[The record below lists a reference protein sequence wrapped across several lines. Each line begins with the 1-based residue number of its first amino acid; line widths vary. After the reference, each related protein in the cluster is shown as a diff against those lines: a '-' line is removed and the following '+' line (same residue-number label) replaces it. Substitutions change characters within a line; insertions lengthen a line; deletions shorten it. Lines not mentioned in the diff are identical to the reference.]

1 MTARGYVLRE
11 LARNPRRALAS
22 AAGVVLGVGL
32 FSGVLFFIDGS
43 GASMTARAIAPVP
56 LDLQRI
62 LTAPLGEVLD
72 LRQQVAPGGALRAGQ
87 AAWVTLTV
95 RNRGPAP
102 ADEVVVTA
110 RPGPSLAYVAGS
122 ASRDGRPLRDVG
134 GASPFAHGPG
144 RIGLNL
150 GRLGSRATTVLRYR
164 ARARRTLPGGR
175 DLGLRA
181 TVSSSAQLVPIPAN
195 RPALVGQAQ
204 LRERVAQVPGVA
216 SADELGFA
224 DLGPGSLRSGGR
236 RVPGPVR
243 AFGFAP
249 AYAEHYPSI
258 RLAAGALDPCCGVLS
273 AEAARALGAGIGDTV
288 ALALPGGGPPLELRV
303 SGIADLSAA
312 RQLFDSRRGKDLEE
326 FVYKPYAVVLSPE
339 RFRRAV
345 VGAFRRAGG
354 SPGGSL
360 QVSSP
365 PVLEVDVRIGRARLA
380 SDPATALGQSRAV
393 ARAVRAIASAQDYQL
408 DNVSNALA
416 VARADSATA
425 KRMFLFLGLPGLLL
439 AAFAAAYAAAILAA
453 AQRRE
458 HAILRLRGAAHTHLR
473 RLLAWRTA
481 AIAGIGSVLGT
492 AVGLVS
498 ALAVLGGTSLREAA
512 PARLAASAALAIAAG
527 VAVTALALY
536 LPARRSLGREL
547 SGERRELE
555 LERAPA
561 WQRAWLD
568 VTFAVAAVAA
578 AVLAVRLG
586 AFDAPAGSVRTGTG
600 TSLAGEFLVLP
611 LAVCLAGALVW
622 ARLAAAIAGRLPVP
636 AAQGFGPAVR
646 GLLLRGLRRR
656 RRALLTGVLGVAL
669 VSASGMGVAV
679 FAATYDA
686 TKAAD
691 AEFTVGSSLRVT
703 PTPLSRRS
711 HPVAYGRSLRVD
723 GVASVTPVIARRDN
737 AFVRSA
743 FNSDVKTLAAIDPR
757 RFAQTAALSDSFFA
771 DVGAAGAMRALSDDP
786 RAILLD
792 QRTADD
798 LKLEVGDRA
807 EVLLARG
814 SKRQRLERMRVA
826 GLFDRLPG
834 FPEGL
839 HVVAN
844 LRHYQE
850 RTATREVDFFLAR
863 ATDTSGPGL
872 AAARAALLAGPA
884 RRDRL
889 DVTSAATA
897 LNRDQSSLTA
907 LNVRSLVSLDSFYTL
922 LISTAVI
929 ASFVFGTMLQ
939 RRREYVTLRAQGLA
953 ARELQ
958 LLMLGE
964 AAFVALGGLA
974 GGLLVGG
981 GTGLLLVQ
989 VLAPLFILPPVLTFP
1004 AADAGLL
1011 AALIAA
1017 ATAVSALAAAVAIG
1031 RLRPSEGLRDQ

>member
-1 MTARGYVLRE
+1 MTALGYVLRE

-22 AAGVVLGVGL
+22 AVGVVLGVGL

-43 GASMTARAIAPVP
+43 GASMTARAIAPVA
-56 LDLQRI
+56 LDLQRVM
-62 LTAPLGEVLD
+62 TSPLGEVLD
-72 LRQQVAPGGALRAGQ
+72 LRQQVAPAGSLRPGQ
-87 AAWVTLTV
+87 TATVTLTA

-110 RPGPSLAYVAGS
+110 RPGASLSYVAGS
-122 ASRDGRPLRDVG
+122 GSRDGRPLADIG

-144 RIGLNL
+144 RVGLNI
-150 GRLGSRATTVLRYR
+150 GRLASGATTVLRYR
-164 ARARRTLPGGR
+164 VRARAAQPGGQAPQPS
-175 DLGLRA
+175 A

-195 RPALVGQAQ
+195 QPAPVSQAK
-204 LRERVAQVPGVA
+204 LRERVAQLPGVA
-216 SADELGFA
+216 AADELGFA
-224 DLGPGSLRSGGR
+224 DLGPGSLRLGGR
-236 RVPGPVR
+236 SVPGPVR
-243 AFGFAP
+243 AFGFTP

-258 RLAAGALDPCCGVLS
+258 RLADGSLDPCCGVLS
-273 AEAARALGAGIGDTV
+273 AEAARALGARIGDTV
-288 ALALPGGGPPLELRV
+288 SLSLPSGGPPLKLRV
-303 SGIADLSAA
+303 SGIADLSGA
-312 RQLFDSRRGKDLEE
+312 RQLFDSRRGLNLEE
-326 FVYKPYAVVLSPE
+326 FVYKPFAIAMSPE
-339 RFRRAV
+339 RFRQSVVESFRR
-345 VGAFRRAGG
+345 VGA
-354 SPGGSL
+354 SPGRSL

-365 PVLEVDVRIGRARLA
+365 PTLEVDVRIDRGRLA
-380 SDPATALGQSRAV
+380 SDPSTALVQSRAV
-393 ARAVRAIASAQDYQL
+393 ARSIRAVAPHQDYQL

-416 VARADSATA
+416 VARVDSATA

-439 AAFAAAYAAAILAA
+439 AAFAAAYAAGILAA

-458 HAILRLRGAAHTHLR
+458 HAILRLRGADHAHLR

-481 AIAGIGSVLGT
+481 AVAGVASLLGT
-492 AVGLVS
+492 AAGLLS
-498 ALAVLGGTSLREAA
+498 ALVVLGSTSLREAA
-512 PARLAASAALAIAAG
+512 PTRLATSAALAIAAG

-536 LPARRSLGREL
+536 VPARRSLSREV

-555 LERAPA
+555 LDRPPA

-568 VTFAVAAVAA
+568 VVFAVAAVGA

-586 AFDAPAGSVRTGTG
+586 AFDAAAGSVRTGTG
-600 TSLAGEFLVLP
+600 TSLASEYLALP

-622 ARLAAAIAGRLPVP
+622 SRIVAAVAGRLPVP
-636 AAQGFGPAVR
+636 AAQGFGPTVR

-679 FAATYDA
+679 FAAAYDA

-703 PTPLSRRS
+703 PTPLSHRP
-711 HPVAYGRSLRVD
+711 HPVDYGRSLQVD
-723 GVASVTPVIARRDN
+723 GVASVTPVVTRRDN
-737 AFVRSA
+737 TFVRSH

-757 RFAQTAALSDSFFA
+757 QFAKTAVLSDTFF
-771 DVGAAGAMRALSDDP
+771 VGISAANAMRALIDNP
-786 RAILLD
+786 RSVLLD
-792 QRTADD
+792 RQTAED

-807 EVLLARG
+807 DVLLDRG
-814 SKRQRLERMRVA
+814 SKRQHNERVTVA
-826 GLFDRLPG
+826 GLFERFPG

-844 LRHYQE
+844 LANYQQ
-850 RTATREVDFFLAR
+850 RTSTSEVDFFLAR
-863 ATDTSGPGL
+863 ATDSSDRGL
-872 AAARAALLAGPA
+872 ATTRDALLAGPGHQ
-884 RRDRL
+884 DSL
-889 DVTSAATA
+889 DVASAATA
-897 LNRDQSSLTA
+897 LNKDQSSLTA
-907 LNVRSLVSLDSFYTL
+907 LNVRSLVSLDSFYIL

-953 ARELQ
+953 ARELR
-958 LLMLGE
+958 LLMVGE

-989 VLAPLFILPPVLTFP
+989 VLRPLFILPPVLTFP

-1011 AALIAA
+1011 AALIAG
-1017 ATAVSALAAAVAIG
+1017 ATAASAVAAAVAIG
-1031 RLRPSEGLRDQ
+1031 RLRPSEGLREQ